1 MNQKQDIR
9 YDNLYAEMLQYVKEL
24 HEKNKKR
31 IKTGIVL
38 LFVLPV
44 VLGLVRWLTDSDKTV
59 FLILWVIGMFI
70 LAAYLISIEY
80 MDHTIQEKLKTMTDT
95 EEDLGGLLDD
105 YDCIP
110 EKVIRK
116 VERKWKEAKDEEHSE
131 DHLP

>member
-1 MNQKQDIR
+1 MNQKQYIR

-105 YDCIP
+105 YDGIP

>member
-1 MNQKQDIR
+1 MNQKQYIR

-31 IKTGIVL
+31 IKTGIIL

-105 YDCIP
+105 YDGIP

>member
-31 IKTGIVL
+31 IKTGIIL

-95 EEDLGGLLDD
+95 EEDFGGLLDD
-105 YDCIP
+105 YDGIP